1 MKCDV
6 IAEGIIKA
14 TSEIKVEVPIV
25 VRLAGTN
32 ADKAFKMID
41 DYSKGEGT
49 KKGMKIIVINDFDKA
64 ATEVVK

>member
-14 TSEIKVEVPIV
+14 TEEIKVTVPIV
-25 VRLAGTN
+25 VRLAGSN
-32 ADKAFKMID
+32 VEKAFKMMD
-41 DYSKGEGT
+41 EYSKGEGA
-49 KKGMKIIVINDFDKA
+49 KRGLKIIVIPDFDKA